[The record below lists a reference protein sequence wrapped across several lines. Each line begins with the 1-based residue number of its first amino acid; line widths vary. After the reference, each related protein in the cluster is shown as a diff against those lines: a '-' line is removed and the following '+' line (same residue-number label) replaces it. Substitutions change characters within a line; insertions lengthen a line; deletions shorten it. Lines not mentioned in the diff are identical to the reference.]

1 MEEIVIH
8 GIFIV
13 IFTAVAVFI
22 VMVLLALL
30 VVVHFLD
37 DLPEHHI
44 QRVLEVV
51 LVVVPSEEAVGWVVR
66 L

>member
-1 MEEIVIH
+1 
-8 GIFIV
+8 
-13 IFTAVAVFI
+13 
-22 VMVLLALL
+22 MVLLALL

-37 DLPEHHI
+37 DVPEHHI

-51 LVVVPSEEAVGWVVR
+51 LVVVPAEEAVGWVMR